1 MADKT
6 VAEVMDPDPET
17 VAPDDDVRT
26 VIQLMRDH
34 ELPAVPVVDS
44 DRRVVGIVTEN
55 DLVIS
60 DEEDDL
66 HLPHY
71 FNLMGATIFL
81 QPVRGFEERLRK
93 AFATKVSDLMT
104 PDPLCCAVT
113 DSAKQAARLIVEKHH
128 NRLPVIDSDGRLAGV
143 VTRADVLAALAGGE

>member
-6 VAEVMDPDPET
+6 VAEVMDHDPES
-17 VAPDDDVRT
+17 VGPDDDVQS
-26 VIQLMRDH
+26 VIALMKEH
-34 ELPAVPVVDS
+34 ELPAVPVVDGE
-44 DRRVVGIVTEN
+44 RRVVGIVTEN

-71 FNLMGATIFL
+71 FNLMGGTIFL

-93 AFATKVSDLMT
+93 AFGTKVSDLMT
-104 PDPLCCAVT
+104 SDPLCCAET
-113 DSAKQAARLIVEKHH
+113 DSAKHAARLIVEKHH
-128 NRLPVIDSDGRLAGV
+128 NRLPVIDSDGHLIGV
-143 VTRADVLAALAGGE
+143 VSRVDVLAALAGGE